1 MMRSEST
8 SAFGQPSDTKET
20 LGAAPAAG
28 TGSGAGTRSWTEAVI
43 ETPKPGGPS
52 GGDGADRSCRE
63 GYSGVGNAGNRQKSS
78 RDRLGNASAGA
89 CRRTPMDGLRRSR
102 RGGDGGSRRWR
113 RDHRSGAV
121 PRSEEHTSE
130 LQS

>member
-28 TGSGAGTRSWTEAVI
+28 TGSGAGTRSGTEAVI

-63 GYSGVGNAGNRQKSS
+63 GYSGVGNAGNRQKSG
-78 RDRLGNASAGA
+78 RDRLGNAPAGA
-89 CRRTPMDGLRRSR
+89 CRRRPVDGLYRSR
-102 RGGDGGSRRWR
+102 RGGSRRRR

-121 PRSEEHTSE
+121 P
-130 LQS
+130 